1 MKINKTG
8 LLPALEIVGYI
19 AIFTAFIMSAQKFM
33 HGPDPWWS
41 PLLFL
46 SLFCFSALTCVLI
59 VFYKPYLLF
68 IDKKQ
73 KEAGQLVLATTK
85 WLGGMVLLV
94 IAFVVMMSG

>member
-46 SLFCFSALTCVLI
+46 SLFCFSALTCTLI
-59 VFYKPYLLF
+59 VFYKPYQLF

-73 KEAGQLVLATTK
+73 KEAGQLVLSTAK
-85 WLGGMVLLV
+85 WLGV
-94 IAFVVMMSG
+94 FVVMVIVGVMVAR